1 MKQISCF
8 QELLIL
14 FWKLIDENKEFLSY
28 ILRAGDINELVVP
41 MLYFMYEGTIVP
53 LTCTIV
59 VPPTS
64 LCST

>member
-28 ILRAGDINELVVP
+28 ILRAGDINELVGATRC
-41 MLYFMYEGTIVP
+41 L
-53 LTCTIV
+53 IV
-59 VPPTS
+59 VV
-64 LCST
+64 LE